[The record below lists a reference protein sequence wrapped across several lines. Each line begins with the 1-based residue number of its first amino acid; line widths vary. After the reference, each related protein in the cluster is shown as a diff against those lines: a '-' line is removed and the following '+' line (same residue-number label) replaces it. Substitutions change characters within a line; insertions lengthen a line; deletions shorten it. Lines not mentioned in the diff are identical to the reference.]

1 MQGLHNG
8 RDDVAPGTPYDV
20 SDARSPG
27 PGILA
32 APLADGEEQLPPCYL
47 FCALNGAGNLRI
59 LDRAGPPFL
68 RAAAP
73 INLDVI
79 EAPLRELQ
87 EILIVMTLAASVQ
100 VLRAGV
106 GVHAATVT
114 TGVGVDPGPQAQAV
128 NVAGDIGHVA
138 ISLTRLNGRPPFRVY
153 DDV

>member
-1 MQGLHNG
+1 MLCFRAQSGLERIEHVLGADDAFGVFGVIQALHNG
-8 RDDVAPGTPYDV
+8 RDNVAPGTPYGAFDV
-20 SDARSPG
+20 SDARSPE

-73 INLDVI
+73 VNLDII
-79 EAPLRELQ
+79 ETPLRELQ
-87 EILIVMTLAASVQ
+87 EILVVVTLAASVR

-106 GVHAATVT
+106 
-114 TGVGVDPGPQAQAV
+114 
-128 NVAGDIGHVA
+128 
-138 ISLTRLNGRPPFRVY
+138 R
-153 DDV
+153 